1 MDKNKLAKAEQKA
14 FKWLKDKGYDRK
26 LCKDVAPILA
36 IYELEQLTI
45 PVVGRTNLIDKH
57 PIEGVNCFMQKEI
70 EDEDDELVCRSC
82 KTGIDEDE
90 GRFGYCWNCYEN

>member
-1 MDKNKLAKAEQKA
+1 MDFKKRIIEELKLTELQANTLLKDYIETCEKLAKEYHKEQ
-14 FKWLKDKGYDRK
+14 
-26 LCKDVAPILA
+26 CN
-36 IYELEQLTI
+36 LTD
-45 PVVGRTNLIDKH
+45 VGRTNLTDKH
-57 PIEGVNCFMQKEI
+57 PIEGVNCFMQTES

>member
-1 MDKNKLAKAEQKA
+1 MNFKTFLIEKGVESNAEKITIMKA
-14 FKWLKDKGYDRK
+14 
-26 LCKDVAPILA
+26 I
-36 IYELEQLTI
+36 ELVHEWEKVKQLNLTD
-45 PVVGRTNLIDKH
+45 VGRTNLTDKH
-57 PIEGVNCFMQKEI
+57 PIEGVNCFMQTEI